1 MEILLFLL
9 VNANKSHLFH
19 RLPWETSRFDKQIA
33 KEKALMVDFQENP
46 IC

>member
-1 MEILLFLL
+1 MEKLLSSS

-19 RLPWETSRFDKQIA
+19 RLPWETSRFDRQRVKQ
-33 KEKALMVDFQENP
+33 KESMVDFQENP